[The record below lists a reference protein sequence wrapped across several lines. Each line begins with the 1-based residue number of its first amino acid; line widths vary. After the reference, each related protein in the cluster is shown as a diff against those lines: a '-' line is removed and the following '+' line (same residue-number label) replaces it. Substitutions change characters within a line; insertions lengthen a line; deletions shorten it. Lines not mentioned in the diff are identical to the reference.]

1 MMIWKTQSLIYDGDE
16 EDAVSANLLSDSGL
30 NGSLIMLENT
40 TPKHNIW
47 PNSGGGAKLAN

>member
-16 EDAVSANLLSDSGL
+16 EGPVSANLLSDSGL

-47 PNSGGGAKLAN
+47 PNSGGGTKLAN